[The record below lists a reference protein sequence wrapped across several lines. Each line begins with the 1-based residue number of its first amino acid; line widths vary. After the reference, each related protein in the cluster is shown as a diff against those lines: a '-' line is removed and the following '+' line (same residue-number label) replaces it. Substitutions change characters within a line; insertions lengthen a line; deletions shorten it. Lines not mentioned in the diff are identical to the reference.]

1 MQKWAAIASV
11 VIAIIFVILGN
22 SYYQN
27 KLEDI
32 ATSAQKNHQQMVEEQ
47 QEREA
52 EARAFKEAEKKMR
65 IDQLT
70 KGLSPEIGSL
80 ITNKIMDNEE
90 IHIVAFG
97 SRVINDSQNEG
108 LIPWPELLELTLN
121 DTYETKTLFH
131 VETMSY
137 GHLTSLQVLHE
148 ERYKEVLELEQQP
161 DVLIIEPFIWNDNG
175 EVNVQDTIIS
185 LELMVEFFETELE
198 NTFIFVQ
205 PAPPMYQ
212 TLFYPQYVE
221 ELKEAVEASGLTYL
235 DHWPDWPDIND
246 EELLT
251 YLHEDHRMPTQEG
264 HELWSNSHCNFSL
277 INNLTNKGDLG

>member
-1 MQKWAAIASV
+1 
-11 VIAIIFVILGN
+11 
-22 SYYQN
+22 
-27 KLEDI
+27 
-32 ATSAQKNHQQMVEEQ
+32 MVEEQ

-264 HELWSNSHCNFSL
+264 HELWSNSLAKFF
-277 INNLTNKGDLG
+277 INK